1 MQRWGGTGLLLVAT
15 AAISAPV
22 RPLSP
27 APAAGARPAQSSGR
41 ELERERERER
51 AGVGAWDLAAAD
63 MNGDRRLDLVVA
75 SGGPGDPSGLI
86 EVLLNPGSLNSGS
99 LSPDSLNPG
108 MSVPLEAWD
117 RVALPARGDYG
128 RLVVGDIDG
137 DGNNDVAAL
146 TFGTRRLRWWLLG
159 PDASVLEE
167 RSMVFAEDV
176 AGDADTGAA
185 SPQGDASRRCPGP
198 QLAGA
203 APQTLSALALADL
216 DADRTL
222 ELAVTSY
229 ASGDTGRAFLFSFDR
244 ASGCFVL
251 RAGFPQVTRG
261 SLRVRFFD
269 VDDDGTLDMVASHYA
284 LAGSPSGD
292 GKGALEWGAWWPA
305 ASGRPQPLV
314 ARLNLRELMEASPTP
329 ELNIVDFDALWT
341 PQGARFALA
350 GSAHLCPAAD
360 CWTAG
365 DAGIVG
371 VVDRAGR
378 QLYLSGAWKRDAE
391 LAPPFPGAR
400 LLPRSVSFRGPSEP
414 SVIAGYW
421 WATRHKASPCNRIEP
436 CGGPIVE
443 SQLDIAG
450 AGAIASAAAV
460 DHGTSA
466 AGESSSGG
474 APNAAGSE
482 APTTLDP
489 QAFVQALSLIEAPEG
504 TLERRRSCVA
514 AAQPL
519 LPLPDAPVSAVLG
532 VELGERSVPASAWSW
547 TPGSAAVV
555 LGPAYRRRAEPACV
569 EYLASTRAQLAIAD
583 SRSGARIV
591 PL

>member
-1 MQRWGGTGLLLVAT
+1 MQRWGGTGLLLVAI

-27 APAAGARPAQSSGR
+27 APAGAARSGQGPA
-41 ELERERERER
+41 REREREGERVR
-51 AGVGAWDLAAAD
+51 ASSGAWDLGAAD
-63 MNGDRRLDLVVA
+63 MNGDRRLDLVLA
-75 SGGPGDPSGLI
+75 TGGPGDESGQI
-86 EVLLNPGSLNSGS
+86 EVLFNPGV
-99 LSPDSLNPG
+99 D
-108 MSVPLEAWD
+108 VPLEAWE

-159 PDASVLEE
+159 PDSSVLEE
-167 RSMVFAEDV
+167 RSMSFANESV
-176 AGDADTGAA
+176 AENAVGGAGAA
-185 SPQGDASRRCPGP
+185 VHAHAAVASSASMPCPGP
-198 QLAGA
+198 DLAGA

-229 ASGDTGRAFLFSFDR
+229 ASGETGRAFLFSFDR
-244 ASGCFVL
+244 TSRCFAL
-251 RAGFPQVTRG
+251 RHGFPQATRG

-269 VDDDGTLDMVASHYA
+269 VDDDGALDMVASHYA
-284 LAGSPSGD
+284 LAAAAPD
-292 GKGALEWGAWWPA
+292 VGKGALEWGSWWPS

-314 ARLNLRELMEASPTP
+314 ARLNLRELMEATPTP
-329 ELNIVDFDALWT
+329 ELNIVDFDALRT
-341 PQGARFALA
+341 RQGARFALA

-371 VVDRAGR
+371 VVDGTGR
-378 QLYLSGAWKRDAE
+378 ELYLSGAWKRSAE

-400 LLPRSVSFRGPSEP
+400 LLPRSVSFRGPSQP

-436 CGGPIVE
+436 CGGPLVE
-443 SQLDIAG
+443 SRLAV
-450 AGAIASAAAV
+450 ASAARSP
-460 DHGTSA
+460 DGGA
-466 AGESSSGG
+466 AGESPLAGG
-474 APNAAGSE
+474 ADAAHAD
-482 APTTLDP
+482 APAMLDP
-489 QAFVQALSLIEAPEG
+489 RAFVQAMSLIEAPRG
-504 TLERRRSCVA
+504 TLERRRSCVEA
-514 AAQPL
+514 VRPL
-519 LPLPDAPVSAVLG
+519 LALPDAPVSAVLG
-532 VELGERSVPASAWSW
+532 VELGGRALPASAWSW
-547 TPGSAAVV
+547 TPGSAAVA
-555 LGPAYRRRAEPACV
+555 LASPYSRRAGTACV
-569 EYLASTRAQLAIAD
+569 DYLASTRVQLAIAD
-583 SRSGARIV
+583 SKSGARIV

>member
-1 MQRWGGTGLLLVAT
+1 MQRWGGTGLLLVT
-15 AAISAPV
+15 IAAISAPV

-27 APAAGARPAQSSGR
+27 APAAAARPGQVPGHER
-41 ELERERERER
+41 ERERERER
-51 AGVGAWDLAAAD
+51 ASSGAWDLAAAD

-75 SGGPGDPSGLI
+75 TGGPGDESGLI
-86 EVLLNPGSLNSGS
+86 EVLLNPGV
-99 LSPDSLNPG
+99 D
-108 MSVPLEAWD
+108 VPLEAWE
-117 RVALPARGDYG
+117 RVPLTARADYG

-146 TFGTRRLRWWLLG
+146 TFSTRRLRWWLLG
-159 PDASVLEE
+159 PDSSVLEE
-167 RSMVFAEDV
+167 RSMVFADENV
-176 AGDADTGAA
+176 DAAD
-185 SPQGDASRRCPGP
+185 PRRCAGP
-198 QLAGA
+198 ELAGA

-229 ASGDTGRAFLFSFDR
+229 ASGDTGRAFAFSFDR
-244 ASGCFVL
+244 ATRCFVL
-251 RAGFPQVTRG
+251 RHGFPQATRG

-269 VDDDGTLDMVASHYA
+269 VDDDGVLDMVASHYA
-284 LAGSPSGD
+284 LTGATAGG
-292 GKGALEWGAWWPA
+292 GKGALEWGSWWPS

-314 ARLNLRELMEASPTP
+314 ARLNLRELMEATPTP
-329 ELNIVDFDALWT
+329 ELNIVDFDALRT
-341 PQGARFALA
+341 PDGARFALA

-371 VVDRAGR
+371 VVDGAGR
-378 QLYLSGAWKRDAE
+378 QLYLSGAWKRHAE

-400 LLPRSVSFRGPSEP
+400 LLPRAVSFRAPSEP

-436 CGGPIVE
+436 CGGPLVE
-443 SQLDIAG
+443 SRFDVG
-450 AGAIASAAAV
+450 SVSSAAS
-460 DHGTSA
+460 GTA
-466 AGESSSGG
+466 AHV
-474 APNAAGSE
+474 ANAAHVADTGDATSGVASDATDAD
-482 APTTLDP
+482 APATLDP
-489 QAFVQALSLIEAPEG
+489 EAFVQALSLIEAPDG

-514 AAQPL
+514 AARPL
-519 LPLPDAPVSAVLG
+519 LALPDAPVSAVLG
-532 VELGERSVPASAWSW
+532 VEVGERAVPSSAWSW

-555 LGPAYRRRAEPACV
+555 LAPSYRHRAGRACV
-569 EYLASTRAQLAIAD
+569 EYLASTRARLAIAD
-583 SRSGARIV
+583 SRSGARII